1 MSKRGRSQM
10 FTKCTNKLAEVD
22 TVTSER
28 KYILWIGPDNVT
40 FKRIQMICFLK
51 TCQNTSLRLLD
62 TTLCDTV
69 LSVSATGRWFSP
81 STPVSLFLV
90 CFCIY
95 TVSGWVNGIYRFQ
108 LIGYQSCIHV
118 RVLWWLYSL
127 NNKTNLMWYS
137 FVSECDRS
145 VVFSVYSSF
154 LHQ

>member
-1 MSKRGRSQM
+1 MD
-10 FTKCTNKLAEVD
+10 KLAEVD

-81 STPVSLFLV
+81 STPVSS
-90 CFCIY
+90 
-95 TVSGWVNGIYRFQ
+95 T
-108 LIGYQSCIHV
+108 
-118 RVLWWLYSL
+118 
-127 NNKTNLMWYS
+127 NKTDRHDITEILLKVALNTITPFFKVLRAWRSLDMPGSDINEVS
-137 FVSECDRS
+137 FVI
-145 VVFSVYSSF
+145 
-154 LHQ
+154 